1 MDRLQ
6 MAQQLRRALQMFAA
20 TLDETRAMEV
30 ASVYPAWES
39 GRAYAVG
46 DIIQYGENSVG
57 DPQLYKVV
65 QPHTSQADWTP
76 DITAALYDAF
86 GLDEGGYPLWSQPT
100 GAHDAYNTGD
110 IVNYNGT
117 LYISLIDGNTWAPD
131 TYPAG
136 LEVYTA

>member
-46 DIIQYGENSVG
+46 DIIQYGTNSVG
-57 DPQLYKVV
+57 DPQLYRVV
-65 QPHTSQADWTP
+65 QAHTAQADWAP
-76 DITAALYDAF
+76 GADTAVHSAGTAS
-86 GLDEGGYPLWSQPT
+86 GVQP
-100 GAHDAYNTGD
+100 
-110 IVNYNGT
+110 
-117 LYISLIDGNTWAPD
+117 SF
-131 TYPAG
+131 PAASWG
-136 LEVYTA
+136 WRSW